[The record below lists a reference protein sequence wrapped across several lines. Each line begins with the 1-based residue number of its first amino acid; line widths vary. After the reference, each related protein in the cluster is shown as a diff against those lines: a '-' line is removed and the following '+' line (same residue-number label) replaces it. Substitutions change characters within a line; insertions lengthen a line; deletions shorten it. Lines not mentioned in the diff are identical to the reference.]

1 MSQYRASF
9 VDAATVIGTQYDEP
23 VATLEDLEARVA
35 ALEADRA
42 DYRAVLAAINALGTN
57 QRELAGTI
65 RELRTTVGEHGR
77 RLESVESKVD
87 DTNQIVRSLEES
99 NAEIKDLL
107 VRALDR

>member
-1 MSQYRASF
+1 MGGSPRTWRTQLIE
-9 VDAATVIGTQYDEP
+9 ATK
-23 VATLEDLEARVA
+23 
-35 ALEADRA
+35 
-42 DYRAVLAAINALGTN
+42 ALGSN

-87 DTNQIVRSLEES
+87 DTNQMVRSLEES